1 MTDEPKR
8 PIYTLVLTDRSNKK
22 RKTCAGVIFAGQF
35 GSLSI
40 VLNPGITIDPL
51 VAETCWI
58 NAVPYESNKRYE
70 PQVAVA
76 SAGTTGAGA
85 EQLARGFDDD
95 DIPF

>member
-1 MTDEPKR
+1 MTDESKR
-8 PIYTLVLTDRSNKK
+8 PIYTLVLTDRANKK
-22 RKTCAGVIFAGQF
+22 RKTYAGVIFAGQF

-40 VLNPGITIDPL
+40 VLNPGITIDAG
-51 VAETCWI
+51 VAATCWI
-58 NAVPYESNKRYE
+58 NAIPYESKRQE

-85 EQLARGFDDD
+85 EHLARGFDDD

>member
-1 MTDEPKR
+1 MTDESKR

-22 RKTCAGVIFAGQF
+22 RKTYAGVIFAGQF

-40 VLNPGITIDPL
+40 VLNPGITIDAG
-51 VAETCWI
+51 VAATCWI
-58 NAVPYESNKRYE
+58 NAIPYESNKRYE
-70 PQVAVA
+70 SQVAVA

-85 EQLARGFDDD
+85 EHLARGFDDD